1 MHTCQIMLVE
11 ADSAE
16 EALGYVTSTITHA
29 DTPYPSWSDW
39 HGGLGEGLAGR
50 WSGLFLGW
58 EENRDVLCYT
68 ENKVLADDIIKEFLS
83 YRVAET
89 KNLWEGINKDNGFDV
104 EKAISE
110 YDPYNQTQQWLDDN
124 AMKLWRLQ
132 RVAKILNN
140 DWCSDT
146 GVYDLHDHTA
156 NLEYFKDRLDKKP
169 EKQYLVPVDFHF

>member
-11 ADSAE
+11 AEDAE
-16 EALGYVTSTITHA
+16 DAIGIVRGAITHA
-29 DTPYPSWSDW
+29 ETPYPAWSDW
-39 HGGLGEGLAGR
+39 HGGIGEGLAGR
-50 WSGLFLGW
+50 WSGLFHGW
-58 EENRDVLCYT
+58 EENQDVLCYT
-68 ENKVLADDIIKEFLS
+68 ENKVLADDIIKEFVS
-83 YRVAET
+83 YRIAET
-89 KNLWEGINKDNGFDV
+89 KMLWEGINKDSGFDV

-110 YDPYNQTQQWLDDN
+110 YDPYSQRFDDN

-146 GVYDLHDHTA
+146 GVYDLQEHTA
-156 NLEYFKDRLDKKP
+156 NLEYFKIRLDKNP